1 MDTME
6 TDLLKMM
13 GDLCRPMHT
22 SAADHAAFLEKR
34 LQELMK
40 ERDSLREK
48 VLDLAETV
56 KELQAQKE
64 VLMELVRR

>member
-1 MDTME
+1 ME

-34 LQELMK
+34 MQELMK
-40 ERDSLREK
+40 ERDALRDK
-48 VLDLAETV
+48 VDNLAATI
-56 KELQAQKE
+56 KELQAQKK
-64 VLMELVRR
+64 VLMDLVRR

>member
-1 MDTME
+1 ME

-34 LQELMK
+34 MQELMK
-40 ERDSLREK
+40 ERDALRDK
-48 VLDLAETV
+48 VDNLAATIS
-56 KELQAQKE
+56 ELQAQKK